1 MSRVF
6 AISDLHVDI
15 LENLEWVKSLS
26 ETTYKQDVIIV
37 AGDVTDDMTLLKYTL
52 QNLKQKFSDVCYV
65 PGNFVFI
72 SLYSTRACFFT
83 LFFRFF
89 SSFTSHF
96 INGSEREG
104 VRQGYFGV

>member
-1 MSRVF
+1 MLSRINFFKTAAYQMSRVF

-52 QNLKQKFSDVCYV
+52 QNLKEKFSDVCYV
-65 PGNFVFI
+65 PGNLVFI
-72 SLYSTRACFFT
+72 
-83 LFFRFF
+83 
-89 SSFTSHF
+89 F
-96 INGSEREG
+96 I
-104 VRQGYFGV
+104 V